1 MSEQRSPYHD
11 WVRRQVVQMP
21 TVANAIEKRYVETTG
36 DGVHT
41 ATTGL
46 WGSGFYHAGDSIPS
60 DGASYLAELWG
71 NKLLADAEGILRLVY
86 GPDAPTYVELLAF
99 VAEHGV
105 RWDEVDTC
113 LGCNDIK
120 KPDGRHYYGVDY
132 NFAGSVSDEKLDH
145 APTCI
150 VHRAQEARG

>member
-99 VAEHGV
+99 VAEKGV
-105 RWDEVDTC
+105 QTQESADWYAEVC
-113 LGCNDIK
+113 LGCEVK
-120 KPDGRHYYGVDY
+120 SP
-132 NFAGSVSDEKLDH
+132 GSWVGGDPGELPNH

-150 VHRAQEARG
+150 VERAQEARG